1 MMTKEDIELLFR
13 THYKKMLILA
23 NTLLHDEEAARDIV
37 HDVFTSLLTGK
48 TKRVNEAY
56 LMGGVRF
63 ACLKRIR
70 SLSVEERLK
79 KLYSMDCDDVERD
92 DWPDEQMIALIRKVV
107 AYELSEMTGRIV
119 RLRFYDQLPYKEI
132 AGLLSVSEVTV
143 YKHLHHAVDVIRK
156 KLKDNEG

>member
-1 MMTKEDIELLFR
+1 MTKDDIELLFR
-13 THYKKMLILA
+13 THYRKMLILA

-48 TKRVNEAY
+48 TERVNEAY

-70 SLSVEERLK
+70 SLSVEARLK
-79 KLYSMDCDDVERD
+79 KLYSMDCDYVEREE
-92 DWPDEQMIALIRKVV
+92 WPDEQMIALIRNVIFC
-107 AYELSEMTGRIV
+107 ELSEMTGRIV
-119 RLRFYDQLPYKEI
+119 RLRFYERLPYKEI

-143 YKHLHHAVDVIRK
+143 YKHLHHAVDIIRK
-156 KLKDNEG
+156 KLKDHEG